1 MPPSALLFIVCQALA
16 NQGPL
21 DVNGWPADGVKLNQ
35 GSCRNEIVEMLDQA
49 DPERISSAADFS
61 NPTVCADGNERDRPL
76 ARDASRLVCAAGQ
89 MSAPRRDVSW
99 RYTRV
104 GGSGGPELRPTLTRQ
119 ILPAQLVL

>member
-61 NPTVCADGNERDRPL
+61 NPTVCVRMAMSETAHWQEMHPGWYVQRVKCPHPDGTFPGDTP
-76 ARDASRLVCAAGQ
+76 V
-89 MSAPRRDVSW
+89 
-99 RYTRV
+99 
-104 GGSGGPELRPTLTRQ
+104 
-119 ILPAQLVL
+119 